1 MKHKM
6 KTSTQLGQF
15 SSSSL
20 SNLGGVQKTGD
31 LKIGSQK
38 NAPRTWQR
46 SLIGGL
52 IFASLSLSVVLPSPI
67 VLAQNQNKDAAGLNF
82 VNADIESVIKAVGHY
97 TGTTFV
103 IDPRVKGQLTLV
115 AEKPLTKDQAFKLL
129 TSNLRMQ
136 GFAVVTSD
144 GFSKVVPETDAK
156 LQGGPTQ
163 VKSVKGDQ
171 IVTQVFRINY
181 EQANNIVTALR
192 PLISPNNVIN
202 VSPGNNSIVITD
214 YSDNMRRMA
223 EVIALLDVPANPELE
238 IIPIKHAIA
247 SDVAALVSRLSESN
261 ASADSGRTI
270 ILADARTNSVLIKA
284 PTVARGN
291 LVKTLVAS
299 LDKPTELPGNVHVVY
314 LKNAEAVKLAQTL
327 RSILSGDSSLPSN
340 SSSGL
345 SGGGSSSGSG
355 LGLGSNAS
363 GGQAVGGASLSSGSS
378 LSLPVSSS
386 SSSQGQSGGSGGFIQ
401 ADAATNTLIITA
413 SEAVYRNLRGVIDQL
428 DARRAQVYIESLI
441 VEVSADKG
449 NEFGVQWM
457 AATGDKNSDY
467 RVGAATSFDTTGKN
481 NLLNLAAGNL
491 TKVGSALPGGGLT
504 VGLFRQINGQLG
516 LGALAHALASD
527 GSSNILSI
535 PNLVTL
541 DNEEAKI
548 VVGQNVPFITG
559 QFTGPSSGANTNP
572 FQTID
577 RKEVGI
583 KLTVKPQ
590 ISEGGTVKLAI
601 VQEVSNVD
609 STSNPAGI
617 ITNVRSLSTN
627 VLAEDGQIIALG
639 GLIGDDTKEGV
650 EKVTFLGDL
659 PIIGNLFKYKK
670 QDRKKTNLMVFLR
683 PTVIRNAEQSNS
695 VSLDRYDYLRTQY
708 LRGMEGEKDQPL
720 LRMEKGKL
728 LVPNS
733 PEAMNSAKP
742 EKEGK

>member
-1 MKHKM
+1 M
-6 KTSTQLGQF
+6 KTSTKADVLT
-15 SSSSL
+15 SKLMNKISEVS
-20 SNLGGVQKTGD
+20 VMQK
-31 LKIGSQK
+31 K
-38 NAPRTWQR
+38 WQR
-46 SLIGGL
+46 ILISGVAL
-52 IFASLSLSVVLPSPI
+52 TTLSLSTVLPHT
-67 VLAQNQNKDAAGLNF
+67 VMAQDVARDAASLNF

-115 AEKPLTKDQAFKLL
+115 AEKPLTKEQAFKLL

-144 GFSKVVPETDAK
+144 GFSKVVPESDAK

-163 VKSVKGDQ
+163 PKSVKGDQ
-171 IVTQVFRINY
+171 IITQVFRINY
-181 EQANNIVTALR
+181 EPANNIVTVLR

-202 VSPGNNSIVITD
+202 VSPSNNTIVITD
-214 YSDNMRRMA
+214 YADNMRRMA

-247 SDVAALVSRLSESN
+247 SDIAALVSRLTESQV
-261 ASADSGRTI
+261 SADSGRTI
-270 ILADARTNSVLIKA
+270 ILADSRTNSVLIKA
-284 PTVARGN
+284 PSIARGN
-291 LVKTLVAS
+291 LVKSLVAS

-340 SSSGL
+340 SGSSNLSSSGMSSNTNAAQPL
-345 SGGGSSSGSG
+345 GGSSSAGSG
-355 LGLGSNAS
+355 
-363 GGQAVGGASLSSGSS
+363 

-386 SSSQGQSGGSGGFIQ
+386 SNSQGSSGGSGGFIQ

-413 SEAVYRNLRGVIDQL
+413 SEPVYRNLRGVIDQL

-441 VEVSADKG
+441 VEVTADRG

-467 RVGAATSFDTTGKN
+467 RVGAATSFDATGKN
-481 NLLNLAAGNL
+481 NLLNLAAGNIS
-491 TKVGSALPGGGLT
+491 KVGSALPGAGIT

-516 LGALAHALASD
+516 LGALAHALATD

-559 QFTGPSSGANTNP
+559 QFTSPASGNAGANP

-650 EKVTFLGDL
+650 EKVSFLGDL

-670 QDRKKTNLMVFLR
+670 QERKKTNLMVFLR
-683 PTVIRNAEQSNS
+683 PTVIRNAEQSSS

-708 LRGMEGEKDQPL
+708 LRGMENENNSSL
-720 LRMEKGKL
+720 LKMEKGKL
-728 LVPNS
+728 LVPNG
-733 PEAMNSAKP
+733 PGVLPPTKP
-742 EKEGK
+742 ESEGK

>member
-1 MKHKM
+1 M
-6 KTSTQLGQF
+6 KTSTKADVLT
-15 SSSSL
+15 SKLMNKISEVS
-20 SNLGGVQKTGD
+20 VMQK
-31 LKIGSQK
+31 K
-38 NAPRTWQR
+38 WQR
-46 SLIGGL
+46 IVISGVALTT
-52 IFASLSLSVVLPSPI
+52 LSLSTVLPYT
-67 VLAQNQNKDAAGLNF
+67 VMAQDVARDAASLNF

-115 AEKPLTKDQAFKLL
+115 AEKPLTKEQAFKLL

-144 GFSKVVPETDAK
+144 GFSKVVPESDAK

-163 VKSVKGDQ
+163 PKSVKGDQ
-171 IVTQVFRINY
+171 IITQVFRINY
-181 EQANNIVTALR
+181 EPANNIVTVLR

-202 VSPGNNSIVITD
+202 VSPSNNTIVITD
-214 YSDNMRRMA
+214 YADNMRRMA

-247 SDVAALVSRLSESN
+247 SDIAALVSRLTESQV
-261 ASADSGRTI
+261 SADSGRTI
-270 ILADARTNSVLIKA
+270 ILADSRTNSVLIKA
-284 PTVARGN
+284 PSIARGN
-291 LVKTLVAS
+291 LVKSLVAS

-340 SSSGL
+340 SGSSNLSSSGL
-345 SGGGSSSGSG
+345 SSNTNVAQPLGGSSSAGSG
-355 LGLGSNAS
+355 
-363 GGQAVGGASLSSGSS
+363 

-386 SSSQGQSGGSGGFIQ
+386 SNSQGSAGGSGGFIQ

-413 SEAVYRNLRGVIDQL
+413 SEPVYRNLRGVIDQL

-441 VEVSADKG
+441 VEVTADRG

-467 RVGAATSFDTTGKN
+467 RVGAATSFDATGKN
-481 NLLNLAAGNL
+481 NLLNLAAGNIS
-491 TKVGSALPGGGLT
+491 KVGSALPGAGIT

-516 LGALAHALASD
+516 LGALAHALATD

-559 QFTGPSSGANTNP
+559 QFTSPASGNAGANP

-650 EKVTFLGDL
+650 EKVSFLGDL

-670 QDRKKTNLMVFLR
+670 QERKKTNLMVFLR
-683 PTVIRNAEQSNS
+683 PTVIRNAEQSSS

-708 LRGMEGEKDQPL
+708 LRGMENENNSSL
-720 LRMEKGKL
+720 LKMEKGKL
-728 LVPNS
+728 LVPNG
-733 PEAMNSAKP
+733 PGVLPPTKP
-742 EKEGK
+742 ESEGK

>member
-1 MKHKM
+1 MKNKM
-6 KTSTQLGQF
+6 KTSTKADVLT
-15 SSSSL
+15 SKLMNKISEVS
-20 SNLGGVQKTGD
+20 VMQK
-31 LKIGSQK
+31 K
-38 NAPRTWQR
+38 WQR
-46 SLIGGL
+46 IVISGVALTT
-52 IFASLSLSVVLPSPI
+52 LSLSTVLPYT
-67 VLAQNQNKDAAGLNF
+67 VMAQDVARDAASLNF

-115 AEKPLTKDQAFKLL
+115 AEKPLTKEQAFKLL

-144 GFSKVVPETDAK
+144 GFSKVVPESDAK

-163 VKSVKGDQ
+163 PKSVKGDQ
-171 IVTQVFRINY
+171 IITQVFRINY
-181 EQANNIVTALR
+181 EPANNIVTVLR

-202 VSPGNNSIVITD
+202 VSPSNNTIVITD
-214 YSDNMRRMA
+214 YADNMRRMA

-247 SDVAALVSRLSESN
+247 SDIAALVSRLTESQV
-261 ASADSGRTI
+261 SADSGRTI
-270 ILADARTNSVLIKA
+270 ILADSRTNSVLIKA
-284 PTVARGN
+284 PSIARGN
-291 LVKTLVAS
+291 LVKSLVAS

-340 SSSGL
+340 SGSSNLSSSGL
-345 SGGGSSSGSG
+345 SSNTNVAQPLGGSSSAGSG
-355 LGLGSNAS
+355 
-363 GGQAVGGASLSSGSS
+363 

-386 SSSQGQSGGSGGFIQ
+386 SNSQGSAGGSGGFIQ

-413 SEAVYRNLRGVIDQL
+413 SEPVYRNLRGVIDQL

-441 VEVSADKG
+441 VEVTADRG

-467 RVGAATSFDTTGKN
+467 RVGAATSFDATGKN
-481 NLLNLAAGNL
+481 NLLNLAAGNIS
-491 TKVGSALPGGGLT
+491 KVGSALPGAGIT

-516 LGALAHALASD
+516 LGALAHALATD

-559 QFTGPSSGANTNP
+559 QFTSPASGNAGANP

-650 EKVTFLGDL
+650 EKVSFLGDL

-670 QDRKKTNLMVFLR
+670 QERKKTNLMVFLR
-683 PTVIRNAEQSNS
+683 PTVIRNAEQSSS

-708 LRGMEGEKDQPL
+708 LRGMENENNSSL
-720 LRMEKGKL
+720 LKMEKGKL
-728 LVPNS
+728 LVPNG
-733 PEAMNSAKP
+733 PGVLPPTKP
-742 EKEGK
+742 ESEGK

>member
-1 MKHKM
+1 MKNKM
-6 KTSTQLGQF
+6 KTSTKAEVLT
-15 SSSSL
+15 SKLMNKISEVS
-20 SNLGGVQKTGD
+20 VMQK
-31 LKIGSQK
+31 K
-38 NAPRTWQR
+38 WQR
-46 SLIGGL
+46 IVISGVALTT
-52 IFASLSLSVVLPSPI
+52 LSLSTVLPYT
-67 VLAQNQNKDAAGLNF
+67 VMAQDVARDAASLNF

-103 IDPRVKGQLTLV
+103 IDPRVKGQLSLV
-115 AEKPLTKDQAFKLL
+115 AEKPLTKEQAFKLL

-144 GFSKVVPETDAK
+144 GFSKVVPESDAK

-163 VKSVKGDQ
+163 PKSVKGDQ
-171 IVTQVFRINY
+171 IITQVFRINY
-181 EQANNIVTALR
+181 EPANNIVTVLR

-202 VSPGNNSIVITD
+202 VSPSNNTIVITD
-214 YSDNMRRMA
+214 YADNMRRMA

-247 SDVAALVSRLSESN
+247 SDIAALVSRLTESQV
-261 ASADSGRTI
+261 SADSGRTI
-270 ILADARTNSVLIKA
+270 ILADSRTNSVLIKA
-284 PTVARGN
+284 PSIARGN
-291 LVKTLVAS
+291 LVKSLVAS

-340 SSSGL
+340 SGSSNLSSSGMSSNTNAAQPL
-345 SGGGSSSGSG
+345 GGSSSAGSG
-355 LGLGSNAS
+355 
-363 GGQAVGGASLSSGSS
+363 

-386 SSSQGQSGGSGGFIQ
+386 SNSQGSSGGSGGFIQ

-413 SEAVYRNLRGVIDQL
+413 SEPVYRNLRGVIDQL

-441 VEVSADKG
+441 VEVSADRG

-457 AATGDKNSDY
+457 AATGDKNSNY
-467 RVGAATSFDTTGKN
+467 RLGAATSFDATGKN
-481 NLLNLAAGNL
+481 NLLNLAAGNIS
-491 TKVGSALPGGGLT
+491 KVGGALPGAGIT

-516 LGALAHALASD
+516 LGALAHALATD

-541 DNEEAKI
+541 DNEEASI

-559 QFTGPSSGANTNP
+559 QFTSPSSGTAGANP

-583 KLTVKPQ
+583 KLKVKPQ

-639 GLIGDDTKEGV
+639 GLIGDETKEGV
-650 EKVTFLGDL
+650 EKVSFLGDL

-670 QDRKKTNLMVFLR
+670 QERKKTNLMVFLR
-683 PTVIRNAEQSNS
+683 PTVIRNAEQSSS

-708 LRGMEGEKDQPL
+708 LRGMENENNSSL
-720 LRMEKGKL
+720 LKMEKGKL
-728 LVPNS
+728 LVPNG
-733 PEAMNSAKP
+733 PGVLPPNKP
-742 EKEGK
+742 ESEGK

>member
-1 MKHKM
+1 MKNKM
-6 KTSTQLGQF
+6 KTSTKADVLT
-15 SSSSL
+15 SKLMNKISEVS
-20 SNLGGVQKTGD
+20 VMQK
-31 LKIGSQK
+31 K
-38 NAPRTWQR
+38 WQR
-46 SLIGGL
+46 ILISGVAL
-52 IFASLSLSVVLPSPI
+52 TTLSLSTVLPHT
-67 VLAQNQNKDAAGLNF
+67 VMAQDVARDAASLNF

-115 AEKPLTKDQAFKLL
+115 AEKPLTKEQAFKLL

-144 GFSKVVPETDAK
+144 GFSKVVPESDAK

-163 VKSVKGDQ
+163 PKSVKGDQ
-171 IVTQVFRINY
+171 IITQVFRINY
-181 EQANNIVTALR
+181 EPANNIVTVLR

-202 VSPGNNSIVITD
+202 VSPSNNTIVITD
-214 YSDNMRRMA
+214 YADNMRRMA

-247 SDVAALVSRLSESN
+247 SDIAALVSRLTESQV
-261 ASADSGRTI
+261 SADSGRTI
-270 ILADARTNSVLIKA
+270 ILADSRTNSVLIKA
-284 PTVARGN
+284 PSIARGN
-291 LVKTLVAS
+291 LVKSLVAS

-340 SSSGL
+340 SGSSNLSSSGMSSNTNAAQPL
-345 SGGGSSSGSG
+345 GGSSSAGSG
-355 LGLGSNAS
+355 
-363 GGQAVGGASLSSGSS
+363 

-386 SSSQGQSGGSGGFIQ
+386 SNSQGSSGGSGGFIQ

-413 SEAVYRNLRGVIDQL
+413 SEPVYRNLRGVIDQL

-441 VEVSADKG
+441 VEVTADRG

-467 RVGAATSFDTTGKN
+467 RVGAATSFDATGKN
-481 NLLNLAAGNL
+481 NLLNLAAGNIS
-491 TKVGSALPGGGLT
+491 KVGSALPGAGIT

-516 LGALAHALASD
+516 LGALAHALATD

-559 QFTGPSSGANTNP
+559 QFTSPASGNAGANP

-650 EKVTFLGDL
+650 EKVSFLGDL

-670 QDRKKTNLMVFLR
+670 QERKKTNLMVFLR
-683 PTVIRNAEQSNS
+683 PTVIRNAEQSSS

-708 LRGMEGEKDQPL
+708 LRGMENENNSSL
-720 LRMEKGKL
+720 LKMEKGKL
-728 LVPNS
+728 LVPNG
-733 PEAMNSAKP
+733 PGVLPPTKP
-742 EKEGK
+742 ESEGK